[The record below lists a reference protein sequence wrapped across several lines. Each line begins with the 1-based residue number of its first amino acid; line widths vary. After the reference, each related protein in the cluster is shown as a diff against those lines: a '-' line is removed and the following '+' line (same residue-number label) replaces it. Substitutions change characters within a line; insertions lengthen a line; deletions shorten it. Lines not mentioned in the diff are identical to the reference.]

1 MKRLLVA
8 SLALALSGCLSGCMG
23 VGAAQISPRAGESP
37 CAYGRR
43 VLDEAQRRLDQ
54 ARAAAET
61 VCPYVEALR

>member
-1 MKRLLVA
+1 MKQLLVA
-8 SLALALSGCLSGCMG
+8 GLALALSGCVGMG
-23 VGAAQISPRAGESP
+23 ALQVGPRPGESL

-43 VLDEAQRRLDQ
+43 VMDQAQRRLDQ